1 VAWLII
7 DGYNV
12 IGIQHG
18 DVEAERE
25 HFVHELSEYR
35 KVRGHEI
42 TVVFDG
48 WKDGEGK
55 QTESHYGGIR
65 VIYTPIGEKADTLI
79 KRLVDG
85 SKQFIVVS
93 SDREVQNHAW
103 NNGGVPVDSE
113 DFRYYMGRAMAGTT
127 AEPYYDD
134 EDDEDDEYAM
144 HYGRKKGNPKKMS
157 KKEKAL
163 RWAQEKL

>member
-1 VAWLII
+1 MAFIII

-25 HFVHELSEYR
+25 RFVHDLSEYR
-35 KVRGHEI
+35 KVKGHDI

-48 WKDGEGK
+48 WKDGPGPETVSK
-55 QTESHYGGIR
+55 YGGVAVR
-65 VIYTPIGEKADTLI
+65 YSPLGEKADNVI

-103 NNGGVPVDSE
+103 NNGAVPVESE
-113 DFRYYMGRAMAGTT
+113 DFLYYMARASVPEG
-127 AEPYYDD
+127 EHFDWD
-134 EDDEDDEYAM
+134 EEDEYGDL
-144 HYGRKKGNPKKMS
+144 HSGRKKGNPRKAS
-157 KKEKAL
+157 KKDKAL
-163 RWAQEKL
+163 QWAMGKL